1 MTTKYDNFRLL
12 QLLNGQLRCLQGS
25 ENHFCKARDLGAWH
39 NMAVHVLTAGGGSV
53 DQRGSVCVGM
63 VAIPVV
69 MAVTETKVEVPGV
82 GVGFGLSLLPCLL
95 HGWGLSCCWCQ
106 MMEEGMSYESISS
119 IRKSVSVVSVSSG
132 IDYRPA
138 RWVVYERC
146 DGLDDGAGSQHGG
159 IGVTLLTGLLHG
171 WFFRGGGGSGGD
183 QVR

>member
-1 MTTKYDNFRLL
+1 
-12 QLLNGQLRCLQGS
+12 
-25 ENHFCKARDLGAWH
+25 
-39 NMAVHVLTAGGGSV
+39 
-53 DQRGSVCVGM
+53 
-63 VAIPVV
+63 
-69 MAVTETKVEVPGV
+69 MAVTETRVEVPGVGV

-146 DGLDDGAGSQHGG
+146 DCLDDGAGSLHGG
-159 IGVTLLTGLLHG
+159 
-171 WFFRGGGGSGGD
+171 FFRGGGGSGGD
-183 QVR
+183 QVRIVAEVGRGPAEGARH